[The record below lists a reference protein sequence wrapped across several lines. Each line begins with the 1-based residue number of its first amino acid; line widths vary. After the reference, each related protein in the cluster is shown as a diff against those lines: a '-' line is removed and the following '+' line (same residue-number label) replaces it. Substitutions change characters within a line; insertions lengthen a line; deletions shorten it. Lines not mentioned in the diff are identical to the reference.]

1 MVVQPV
7 SAKRPRVAGS
17 RLSRRNGSA
26 SRRRLLALFAAGCG
40 LAIVWAAFEL
50 GQVRAGYNR
59 FSAQEQEQELRSQ
72 LLEAQRDNGRLREQ
86 MAALETNAKVEA
98 ESYRQVEAR
107 LSGLQD
113 QIQSQSEDL
122 AFYRGIVSV
131 DEKAGLRVQDFELSR
146 VRGEGE
152 YTLRLVLAQALR
164 NDKRISGAVDLAIEG
179 TKDGETA
186 VLGMSELS
194 PAPRLEFSFR
204 YFENLESLLTIPPGF
219 EPARVIVT
227 LKPKG
232 QGGAEVEKAFDWAVG
247 PD

>member
-1 MVVQPV
+1 MVVESV
-7 SAKRPRVAGS
+7 SAKRPRINDP
-17 RLSRRNGSA
+17 RLSTRHGA
-26 SRRRLLALFAAGCG
+26 AFRRRLLALFAAACG

-59 FSAQEQEQELRSQ
+59 FSAQAQEQELRSQ

-86 MAALETNAKVEA
+86 LSALETNSKVEA

-107 LSGLQD
+107 LGELQA

-146 VRGEGE
+146 AGGEGE

-164 NDKRISGAVDLAIEG
+164 NDKRISGTVDLAIEG
-179 TKDGETA
+179 ARDGEAA

-194 PAPRLEFSFR
+194 LKSGLDFSFR

-227 LKPKG
+227 LRPKG
-232 QGGAEVEKAFDWAVG
+232 QSGAAVEKAFDWSFGAE
-247 PD
+247 